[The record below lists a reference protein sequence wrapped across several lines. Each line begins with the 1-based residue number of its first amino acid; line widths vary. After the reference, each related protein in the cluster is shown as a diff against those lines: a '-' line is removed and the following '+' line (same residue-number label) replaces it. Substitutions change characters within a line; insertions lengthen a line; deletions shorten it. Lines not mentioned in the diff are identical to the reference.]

1 MNRRD
6 LEQYERFWRDNR
18 SIEDRTDED
27 EAEAD
32 RDYQTNRRFLRS
44 VDRAIARV
52 EDPLE
57 REVLRLRY
65 TDFRY
70 DRRMTWPEV
79 TAQLYPG
86 RQPDRKT
93 MYRLHRSALRHFEE
107 KPHRRHAEKAPS

>member
-1 MNRRD
+1 MNQTD
-6 LEQYERFWRDNR
+6 LLQYERFWRANR
-18 SIEDRTDED
+18 SI
-27 EAEAD
+27 AERMEEESAPESA
-32 RDYQTNRRFLRS
+32 DYQANRRFLQA
-44 VDRAIARV
+44 VDKAIAQV
-52 EDPLE
+52 ADPLE

-93 MYRLHRSALRHFEE
+93 MYRLHAAALRHFG
-107 KPHRRHAEKAPS
+107 R

>member
-1 MNRRD
+1 MKRQD
-6 LEQYERFWRDNR
+6 LEQYERFWRANR
-18 SIEDRTDED
+18 SIEDRSGEE
-27 EAEAD
+27 EALEN
-32 RDYQTNRRFLRS
+32 RDYLANRRFLRA

-65 TDFRY
+65 TDFRLG
-70 DRRMTWPEV
+70 RRMTWPEV

-93 MYRLHRSALRHFEE
+93 MYRLHNAALRHLEQ
-107 KPHRRHAEKAPS
+107 KDP

>member
-1 MNRRD
+1 MNRQD
-6 LEQYERFWRDNR
+6 LEQYERFWRANR

-65 TDFRY
+65 TDFRLG
-70 DRRMTWPEV
+70 RRMTWPEV

-86 RQPDRKT
+86 RRPDRKT
-93 MYRLHRSALRHFEE
+93 MYRLHNAALRHFEQ
-107 KPHRRHAEKAPS
+107 K